1 MIVAQ
6 IKRTGSSE
14 LKVYTIDEVAE
25 MLKVS
30 RRTIEGHLY
39 EKRDLSY
46 LKIGREVRIREEDL
60 RSFLGRVSCLSQ
72 KEQDGFKL

>member
-1 MIVAQ
+1 MKWKQVPNREGLDQRTSLEDRWDLILPEGEPELKRLDSIIVAQ

-30 RRTIEGHLY
+30 LRTIEGH
-39 EKRDLSY
+39 
-46 LKIGREVRIREEDL
+46 
-60 RSFLGRVSCLSQ
+60 
-72 KEQDGFKL
+72 